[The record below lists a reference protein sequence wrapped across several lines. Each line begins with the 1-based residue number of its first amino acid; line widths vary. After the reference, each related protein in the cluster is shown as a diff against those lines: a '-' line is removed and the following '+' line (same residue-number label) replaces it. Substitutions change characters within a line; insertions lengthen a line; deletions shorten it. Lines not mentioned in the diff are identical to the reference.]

1 MALPHIYREKF
12 KEGACAPSRC
22 YFWQHGQWQSPL
34 QHVAGSQQLPAAVI
48 DTAPPTSS
56 AVINPRVIK
65 IFFITI
71 LLF

>member
-1 MALPHIYREKF
+1 MNANKKRGLRP
-12 KEGACAPSRC
+12 PSRC

-34 QHVAGSQQLPAAVI
+34 QHCVGLQQLPAAVI

-56 AVINPRVIK
+56 AIIKPRLIK
-65 IFFITI
+65 IFFIAI

>member
-1 MALPHIYREKF
+1 MSANKKWRE
-12 KEGACAPSRC
+12 ASSPPRRC

-34 QHVAGSQQLPAAVI
+34 QHVGSQQLPAAVI